1 MIEWMQKHRKWLVV
15 TIWVATIAFIGAG
28 FVGWGQFQFGKKAS
42 TIAKVGDE
50 EVSIRE
56 FQFAYNNLFNNLNQK
71 LGGKLDEA
79 TANKL
84 GLKQIALNQVIDNAL
99 LREYAKSLGLYVTDK
114 DVAKKILEYF
124 HDEKTY
130 KEYLKRTNQTAKE
143 FETLLKKQILVE
155 KLLNMLSITP
165 PKNAI
170 LAVAS
175 ALYNADNLSLE
186 IINSDEVNVSINLNE
201 VKSFW
206 EANKE
211 KYKTPPKYKI
221 ALVTINLEGNV
232 SNSELKNFYEANKLN
247 YKNENGE
254 ILSFNQAKNRVKED
268 YFAKNLKKEAI
279 LAYKK
284 LKASKGE
291 YEIKEVAINNS
302 IIPFDKMQ
310 ELIQKG
316 TVKPFVYKGKYIT
329 AKLLEEIKPRVMS
342 FEEAKAYVIKDY
354 LNTQIAKMLKIKAQK
369 ALSNFNGKNIGWVTK
384 YDFSKIPIKDGE
396 VAEEFLLSLFTSYN
410 KEGYFLLPSK
420 NPKMAF
426 VYKINDQK
434 ILDKKEFEKNKI
446 FVEKLTQNLI
456 QEELLK
462 DLIKH
467 LREKYKIEIYLQKG

>member
-1 MIEWMQKHRKWLVV
+1 MIEWMQKHKKWLVI

-42 TIAKVGDE
+42 IIAKVGDE

-56 FQFAYNNLFNNLNQK
+56 FQFAYNNLFNDLNQK

-99 LREYAKSLGLYVTDK
+99 LREYAKSLGLYVTDE

-124 HDEKTY
+124 HDKKTY

-143 FETLLKKQILVE
+143 FETLLKKQLLVE
-155 KLLNMLSITP
+155 KLLNMLNLTP

-170 LAVAS
+170 LAVGS
-175 ALYNADNLSLE
+175 ALYNADNLSLK
-186 IINSDEVNVSINLNE
+186 IINSDEVNVSINLNK
-201 VKSFW
+201 VKNFW
-206 EANKE
+206 KTNKE
-211 KYKTPPKYKI
+211 KYKTPPTYKI

-247 YKNENGE
+247 YKNKNGE

-268 YFAKNLKKEAI
+268 YLAKNLKKEAI

-284 LKASKGE
+284 LKTLKGE

-302 IIPFDKMQ
+302 IVPFDKMQ
-310 ELIQKG
+310 ELIKNG
-316 TVKPFVYKGKYIT
+316 IIKPFVYKGKYIT

-354 LNTQIAKMLKIKAQK
+354 LDAQIIKVLKIKAQK
-369 ALSNFNGKNIGWVTK
+369 ALNNFDGKNIGWITK
-384 YDFSKIPIKDGE
+384 YDFSKIPIKNGGI
-396 VAEEFLLSLFTSYN
+396 AEEFLLNLFTSYN
-410 KEGYFLLPSK
+410 KEGYFLLPLK

-446 FVEKLTQNLI
+446 FIEKLTQNLM